1 MKGEGKHRKPERTF
15 AMKKATLETIR
26 TALLDAG
33 YESTDPVMVELNA
46 ELNKGAEE
54 KAARAAAY
62 EGIHDIV
69 VDNLSETPVALI
81 DLWPEIEGD
90 VTAKGMTKHNVQ
102 YALNNLWQDEIVK
115 IVGKPN
121 TYRRA

>member
-1 MKGEGKHRKPERTF
+1 
-15 AMKKATLETIR
+15 MKKATLEAIR
-26 TALLDAG
+26 DTLIDLGVKD
-33 YESTDPVMVELNA
+33 TDPMVVELNA

-69 VDNLSETPVALI
+69 VDNLSETPVSLT
-81 DLWPEIEGD
+81 DLWPEIEGEI
-90 VTAKGMTKHNVQ
+90 TAKGMTKHNVQ

-115 IVGKPN
+115 IPGKPN
-121 TYRRA
+121 TYRRK

>member
-1 MKGEGKHRKPERTF
+1 
-15 AMKKATLETIR
+15 MKKLTLEAIR
-26 TALLDAG
+26 DTLIDLGVKD
-33 YESTDPVMVELNA
+33 TDPMVVELNA

-69 VDNLSETPVALI
+69 VDNLTDTPVSLT
-81 DLWPEIEGD
+81 DLWGEIEGD
-90 VTAKGMTKHNVQ
+90 ITAKGMTKHNVQ

-115 IVGKPN
+115 IAGKPN
-121 TYRRA
+121 TYRKA

>member
-1 MKGEGKHRKPERTF
+1 
-15 AMKKATLETIR
+15 MKKLTLEAIR
-26 TALLDAG
+26 DTLIDLGISD
-33 YESTDPVMVELNA
+33 TDPMVVELNA

-62 EGIHDIV
+62 EGIHDVV
-69 VDNLSETPVALI
+69 VDNLTETPVSLN
-81 DLWPEIEGD
+81 DLWPEIESE
-90 VTAKGMTKHNVQ
+90 VTAKGMNKHNVQ